1 MIKVKLLLTGV
12 FSLFLLLPLSA
23 QQVLS
28 LDSCRQLALN
38 NNKQLRVAQLKQ
50 EAARNTRKAMF
61 TKYLPKIDALGGYEF
76 TSRELSLL
84 NGEQKAVLNNLGTLV
99 GSQMSSSLPTTFT
112 SLVQQGVITP
122 QQAVALGNMARQ
134 MGTSVSQSLNEAG
147 QRIRK
152 AFETDTRNVFMG
164 SVVLKQPVFMGGGI
178 IAANKLA
185 ELNEQLA
192 EENMEG
198 RLQNTLYEVDHAY
211 WTVVSLRQKQQL
223 AQQYL
228 QLVEKLD
235 SNVYKMISNGVATRA
250 DGLQVDVRVNE
261 AQMTLTQVDNGLTLA
276 RMFLCQLCGL
286 PMDSAVELLD
296 EMGNVTESSYLV
308 TDYQVE
314 EAMSH
319 RPELKMLR
327 TAVDMSEQKTRLE
340 RSAYLP
346 QVALTAGYLVTN
358 PNAFNSYERRFSGMW
373 NVGVM
378 LRVPVWNW
386 MEGTF
391 KVRASKAMTAMA
403 ELELSEARE
412 KVELQLNQSSFKMK
426 EAAKRLQ
433 VAAKNTE
440 RAEENLRC
448 ANLGFSEGVMQTT
461 DVMAAQTAWLQA
473 RTQEIDAQIDIRLAH
488 TDLQKALGKLQ

>member
-1 MIKVKLLLTGV
+1 MTKLRLLLTGT
-12 FSLFLLLPLSA
+12 FSLFLLLQLSA

-38 NNKQLRVAQLKQ
+38 NNKQLRVAELKQ
-50 EAARNTRKAMF
+50 EAASNTRKAMF

-76 TSRELSLL
+76 TSREFSLL
-84 NGEQKAVLNNLGTLV
+84 NGEQKTVLNNLGTIV
-99 GSQMSSSLPTTFT
+99 GASMASSLPPT
-112 SLVQQGVITP
+112 
-122 QQAVALGNMARQ
+122 
-134 MGTSVSQSLNEAG
+134 MGTSVSQALNAAG

-164 SVVLKQPVFMGGGI
+164 SVILKQPIFMGGGI
-178 IAANKLA
+178 IAANRLA

-192 EENMEG
+192 AESMAD
-198 RLQNTLYEVDHAY
+198 RQQVTLYEVDHAY
-211 WTVVSLRQKQQL
+211 WTVVSLRQKQLL

-235 SNVYKMISNGVATRA
+235 SNVYKMIGSGVATRA
-250 DGLQVDVRVNE
+250 DGLQVDVKVNE

-286 PMDSAVELLD
+286 PMESAVELLD
-296 EMGNVTESSYLV
+296 EKGDMTKPLDVA

-314 EAMSH
+314 EAMNH
-319 RPELKMLR
+319 RPELRMLR
-327 TAVDMSEQKTRLE
+327 TAVDMTEQKTRLE
-340 RSAYLP
+340 RAAYLP
-346 QVALTAGYLVTN
+346 QIALTAGYLVTN
-358 PNAFNSYERRFSGMW
+358 PNVLNGFERRFAGMW

-386 MEGTF
+386 MEGVY

-412 KVELQLNQSSFKMK
+412 KVELQLSQSSFKMK
-426 EAAKRLQ
+426 EAAKRRQ

-473 RTQEIDAQIDIRLAH
+473 RTQEIDALIDMRLAQS
-488 TDLQKALGKLQ
+488 DFLKAQGKLKP